1 MLVTAAC
8 VAGLRGSYGQSPDKA
23 SVYWTHPSTGT
34 IKRAVASSGRL
45 LNVETIVASRGLDL
59 PESLALDVT
68 DGRIYWTDWGM
79 GRIMRANAALD
90 GTGIEA
96 LVTGLR
102 KPTGLALDVAGG
114 RMYWIDSGRG
124 RIQRS
129 SLDGTGVETLVTSV
143 GANDLALDL
152 MSDLM
157 YWTEPHSGR
166 IRRATLAGVDVE
178 TLLSEL
184 DEPGNLALHVN
195 GRLIY
200 WIERRDE
207 NWKRPGVIRRA
218 SLDGTRVETILPELD
233 NPVDLSLHLA
243 EGRIYW
249 LESQRDYCLPLG
261 DCLTQVSHETKLQ
274 RADLDGANMET
285 FGPTGAYRVPRGMA
299 LDTDGGKMYW
309 TYAGQT
315 PRGGPSTIRRVDLT
329 GTNEVSFTPPQ
340 GLASPM
346 DIALDAPREQIYWL
360 DMDAIHRAAL
370 DGTSIRTLVRG
381 LGDPGNL
388 TLDLVESRLYWTD
401 LDTQTGSYTIHRA
414 DLEGADVEP
423 SLVPHIPSPPRS
435 IALDVATSLMY
446 WADEHSIRRASLKGG
461 NVETLVDGL
470 EKPHL
475 SLDPVHR
482 HLYWTDSADL
492 TIRRGSPDGTNVETL
507 IQGEWFVPPVD
518 GEALD
523 IEDLTLDLI
532 EGKMYWVHKE
542 IDHFIG
548 TSWRYLYQAD
558 LDGSSV
564 RRLHTPAFRSED
576 FAFAWSG
583 SIERFGK
590 PAIAVMQGGPT
601 ETLTTEVVRGLG
613 WENPASSGLDASYPN
628 PFNRRTRISYRLAA
642 PGPVRLQ
649 IYNLLGHPLRTLVD
663 EVQTPGSYR
672 VEWDARDQRGAP
684 VATGVYLTRLQY
696 PGGVQSRQLLLLK

>member
-1 MLVTAAC
+1 M
-8 VAGLRGSYGQSPDKA
+8 
-23 SVYWTHPSTGT
+23 
-34 IKRAVASSGRL
+34 
-45 LNVETIVASRGLDL
+45 
-59 PESLALDVT
+59 
-68 DGRIYWTDWGM
+68 
-79 GRIMRANAALD
+79 
-90 GTGIEA
+90 
-96 LVTGLR
+96 
-102 KPTGLALDVAGG
+102 
-114 RMYWIDSGRG
+114 
-124 RIQRS
+124 
-129 SLDGTGVETLVTSV
+129 
-143 GANDLALDL
+143 
-152 MSDLM
+152 
-157 YWTEPHSGR
+157 
-166 IRRATLAGVDVE
+166 
-178 TLLSEL
+178 
-184 DEPGNLALHVN
+184 
-195 GRLIY
+195 
-200 WIERRDE
+200 
-207 NWKRPGVIRRA
+207 
-218 SLDGTRVETILPELD
+218 
-233 NPVDLSLHLA
+233 DLSLHLA